1 MKRGEAVKCVVDYD
15 LFDLNINGEEGCF
28 VKLDQ
33 NTQKSLI
40 YFWINEEW
48 AELSSDQFQLIN
60 KPGYIPSRNKDFV
73 SLIKTLEYTFVT

>member
-33 NTQKSLI
+33 STQKSLI

-48 AELSSDQFQLIN
+48 AELSSDQFKLIN